1 MTLTENNLV
10 HTEPT
15 LFSGCSISPGTPLLS
30 LLFLAWVQ
38 NHSFPTELGTPWGLD
53 HCSRPDDPRQCLTHR
68 GHQEMLVERL
78 KAFQVL
84 FHPTCFCFS
93 LQERPPGLGRPG
105 CANLSSVK
113 GLKTHLAGAV
123 VGNQGLMRVTVYK
136 KALCRQPDAVKVNK
150 WTRSISVKT
159 PFLHLFGARQ
169 LFEASTV
176 SRTQLSLG
184 CCPRQ

>member
-1 MTLTENNLV
+1 
-10 HTEPT
+10 
-15 LFSGCSISPGTPLLS
+15 
-30 LLFLAWVQ
+30 
-38 NHSFPTELGTPWGLD
+38 
-53 HCSRPDDPRQCLTHR
+53 
-68 GHQEMLVERL
+68 MLVERL

-150 WTRSISVKT
+150 WTRSQGGLGEGEKGPAELRVDVGVHGS
-159 PFLHLFGARQ
+159 Q
-169 LFEASTV
+169 QV
-176 SRTQLSLG
+176 SG
-184 CCPRQ
+184 CTAQRDQTRC